1 MLGDNASATQRAKVC
16 RSRGYFLA
24 AAASRPTG
32 NDINVLC
39 ETAGFS
45 KKRSPAVAGRRLS
58 QSQQSQL
65 LSSLDELARNRRVA
79 PEPALRQRVPQPLDR
94 REWVLLK
101 LLVDCASTDL
111 NGRLRLPDRR
121 GQTGGDDE
129 LPLAIGAG
137 PLAVETW
144 MRDSPRDDAV
154 A

>member
-1 MLGDNASATQRAKVC
+1 MLGDKRFGNAAGESVSLQGLFLGG
-16 RSRGYFLA
+16 SSLA
-24 AAASRPTG
+24 ADRKRYQCLVRDG
-32 NDINVLC
+32 RVL
-39 ETAGFS
+39 
-45 KKRSPAVAGRRLS
+45 KKTVAGRRLS
-58 QSQQSQL
+58 QSQTSQL
-65 LSSLDELARNRRVA
+65 LSSLDELALNRRVE

-94 REWVLLK
+94 REWLLLK

-111 NGRLRLPDRR
+111 NGRLRLPNRR